1 VYFVQIQD
9 AKGVFIML
17 DKVVA
22 QRFKEL
28 DDKAAKI
35 LPNSELEYE
44 LKIFHEWATNV
55 LSLLLRVFGENSP
68 QYQNFHDHYRASTLW
83 YSSFEICRGIF
94 LAAKED
100 YESGYLFTV
109 RGLIKSED
117 STDILEQA
125 SQLLKGGFKDSACMF
140 AGVALEITLKELCL
154 RNKIVPGKLETMNV
168 ELCKKSI
175 FNTGMQKQI
184 TAWAHWR
191 NKAAHGE
198 WSEYKETDV
207 EDMIRGV
214 TRFIA
219 EYLI

>member
-1 VYFVQIQD
+1 M
-9 AKGVFIML
+9 KL
-17 DKVVA
+17 DKVVT

-28 DDKAAKI
+28 EDKAAKI
-35 LPNSELEYE
+35 LPTSNDEYE
-44 LKIFHEWATNV
+44 SKLFHEWATNV

-68 QYQNFHDHYRASTLW
+68 QYRNFYEHYKASSSW
-83 YSSFEICRGIF
+83 YFYFENCRGIF

-125 SQLLKGGFKDSACMF
+125 SQLIAGGFKDPACVL
-140 AGVALEITLKELCL
+140 AGVALEIALKELCL
-154 RNKIVPGKLETMNV
+154 RNKIVQGKIEAMNV
-168 ELCKKSI
+168 ELCKLSV

-191 NKAAHGE
+191 NKAAHGQ
-198 WSEYKETDV
+198 WNEYKETDV

-214 TRFIA
+214 TRFVA
-219 EYLI
+219 EYL

>member
-1 VYFVQIQD
+1 
-9 AKGVFIML
+9 MMR
-17 DKVVA
+17 DKLVV
-22 QRFKEL
+22 QRFTEL
-28 DDKAAKI
+28 EDKAAKI
-35 LPNSELEYE
+35 LPTPELEYNPK
-44 LKIFHEWATNV
+44 LFHEWATNV
-55 LSLLLRVFGENSP
+55 LSLLHRVFGENSP
-68 QYQNFHDHYRASTLW
+68 QYQNFSEHYKASTYW

-100 YESGYLFTV
+100 YESGYLFTI

-125 SQLLKGGFKDSACMF
+125 FLLIQAGFKDPACVL

-154 RNKIVPGKLETMNV
+154 RNNITQGKLETMNV
-168 ELCKKSI
+168 ELCKQSI

-198 WSEYKETDV
+198 WGEYKETDV

-214 TRFIA
+214 TRFVA
-219 EYLI
+219 EYL